1 MNFKNSV
8 QFSSVTHSCLTLCN
22 PLNCSTPDFPV
33 HHQLLELAQTDIHPV
48 DDAIQTYHPLSSH
61 SPPAS
66 NLFQHQELFQWVS
79 SSHQV
84 VSCTIRASY
93 VLGEMH
99 TCFAVTLAKV
109 FQFYFF
115 FFLKNN
121 NKLSRRFIIGDFSME
136 CPRWSW

>member
-8 QFSSVTHSCLTLCN
+8 QFSAVTRVWLFATPWTAACQASLSITNSWSLLKLTSIQLMMPSTHTILCHPILLPPSV
-22 PLNCSTPDFPV
+22 V
-33 HHQLLELAQTDIHPV
+33 
-48 DDAIQTYHPLSSH
+48 
-61 SPPAS
+61 
-66 NLFQHQELFQWVS
+66 FQHQELFQWVS

-84 VSCTIRASY
+84 VSRTIRASY

-99 TCFAVTLAKV
+99 TCLAVTLAKV
-109 FQFYFF
+109 FQFYLF